1 MSYFKS
7 FRARVNN
14 IQHGEFD
21 KLAVDIFRYQVKNNH
36 IYSKYIQNLNRD
48 IDDVNSLDSIPFL
61 PIDFFKTHTV
71 KAGDY
76 HEEALFESS
85 GTTGARSKHFVR
97 DVSFYHQIARKT
109 FEEWFG
115 PLEDCIILGYLPSYL
130 ERSNSSLVNMVDYF
144 ISKAGEGSDFYLNKK
159 EKLIEFIANGKD
171 LKIILFSV
179 TFALLDL
186 AENFKSDLQHVSIIE
201 TGGMKGREKEITRDE
216 LYETLRGE
224 LNVKNIY
231 SEYGMTEL
239 LSQAYAKNGFYSN
252 SSTLKVMIREVNDP
266 FTIAVS
272 GTTGGINVI
281 DLANIHSCSFVET
294 KDLGKY
300 NPDGTFE
307 VLGRFDNSDI
317 RGCNLLLN
325 W

>member
-1 MSYFKS
+1 MDYFKY
-7 FRARVNN
+7 FRTRVNN
-14 IQHGEFD
+14 IQPREFE
-21 KLAVDIFRYQVKNNH
+21 KLALDIFRYQARNNH
-36 IYSKYIQNLNRD
+36 IYSKYIQNLNRE
-48 IDDVNSLDSIPFL
+48 IGDVNSLDSIPFL

-76 HEEALFESS
+76 HEETFFESS
-85 GTTGARSKHFVR
+85 GTTGLRSKHLVR
-97 DVSFYHQIARKT
+97 DVSFYHQIAKKT
-109 FEEWFG
+109 FEECFG

-130 ERSNSSLVNMVDYF
+130 VRSNSSLVNMVDYF
-144 ISKAGEGSDFYLNKK
+144 ISKAMKGSDFYLSKK
-159 EKLIEFIANGKD
+159 EKLIEFITNNSD

-186 AENFKSDLQHVSIIE
+186 AENFKHDLQHVSIIE
-201 TGGMKGREKEITRDE
+201 TGGMKGRKKELTRDE
-216 LYETLRGE
+216 LYGILRRE
-224 LNVKNIY
+224 LNANNIY

-239 LSQAYAKNGFYSN
+239 LSQAYAKNGLFNN
-252 SSTLKVMIREVNDP
+252 SSTLKVIIREVNDP
-266 FTIAVS
+266 FTFADP

-281 DLANIHSCSFVET
+281 DLGNIHSCSFVET

-300 NPDGTFE
+300 NSDGTFE

-325 W
+325 